1 MNEEVTLEGL
11 QKALPAKKGTITE
24 EIVDLINVARDEP
37 EFQGV
42 GIVET
47 LVTYEG
53 LMSKNRAGVKEF
65 VNAVKFCA
73 YLVSMDDNYTEAF
86 KRVFYYR
93 DFVKARM
100 GAVAGSKEYNELSSA
115 ASRYRRENKLVTDL
129 LTYSQ
134 IPIRMFFTGA
144 RFKAVEVLVREME
157 TAQYARDRI
166 SAAKEVLLA
175 LKEPENVKIELD
187 IGVKENSAVQN
198 LNAQL
203 AQLASNSL
211 MHLEAGTTDLGRL
224 GAMKITEEVL
234 DAEIE

>member
-1 MNEEVTLEGL
+1 MNEEVTVEVL
-11 QKALPAKKGTITE
+11 QKALPGKKSTITDE
-24 EIVDLINVARDEP
+24 VVEMINAARNEP

-42 GIVET
+42 GLVET

-53 LMSKNRAGVKEF
+53 LMSKNRAGIREF
-65 VNAVKFCA
+65 VDAVKFCA
-73 YLVSMDDNYTEAF
+73 YLVSMEDNFTEAY
-86 KRVFYYR
+86 KRTFYYR
-93 DFVKARM
+93 DFVKNRM
-100 GAVAGSKEYNELSSA
+100 TSPAGSKEYNELTSA
-115 ASRYRRENKLVTDL
+115 ASRYRRESKLVTDL

-134 IPIRMFFTGA
+134 VPIRMFFTGA
-144 RFKAVEVLVREME
+144 KFKAVEVLIREME
-157 TAQYARDRI
+157 TAQYSRDRI

-175 LKEPENVKIELD
+175 LKEPENVKVELD

-211 MHLEAGTTDLGRL
+211 MHLTAGTTDLGRL